1 MKFSNSLQI
10 TALAF
15 LDRFSAFVVPLTAGQ
30 RHFALGIG
38 HFSLVIARN
47 AQ

>member
-1 MKFSNSLQI
+1 MSRPHADFQL
-10 TALAF
+10 L
-15 LDRFSAFVVPLTAGQ
+15 FSAWQ
-30 RHFALGIG
+30 RVSGILHFALGIG